1 MLWCVVGRHATS
13 SGKHS
18 RVAEPWQDS
27 IDCVAWQK
35 VETFVYHRCE
45 TAVVSSRQTY
55 WDQGWQR
62 PPSNYNMPERN
73 SESVMKVKRDI
84 IGSQY
89 LRVNLCLMISP
100 GLLLRCGHDCAKCLL
115 GVGRSCNELIFL
127 FVYITAPS
135 HTAQFGTVCCSLRN
149 SFSYADVNRLNDA
162 SESDIARGAHRL
174 PSSWWLYSPCLDSG
188 SYCFNNFFAIN

>member
-1 MLWCVVGRHATS
+1 
-13 SGKHS
+13 
-18 RVAEPWQDS
+18 
-27 IDCVAWQK
+27 
-35 VETFVYHRCE
+35 
-45 TAVVSSRQTY
+45 
-55 WDQGWQR
+55 
-62 PPSNYNMPERN
+62 MPERN

-115 GVGRSCNELIFL
+115 GVGRSCNELIFS

-149 SFSYADVNRLNDA
+149 SFSYADVNRLNDM
-162 SESDIARGAHRL
+162 ESKTDLLKTGLICSNYAGCRAMAG
-174 PSSWWLYSPCLDSG
+174 
-188 SYCFNNFFAIN
+188 

>member
-115 GVGRSCNELIFL
+115 GVGRSCNELIFS

-135 HTAQFGTVCCSLRN
+135 HTAQFAAACEIHFLMLTWIGSTTP
-149 SFSYADVNRLNDA
+149 
-162 SESDIARGAHRL
+162 
-174 PSSWWLYSPCLDSG
+174 PSQILHEALIVYRVPDDSIHH
-188 SYCFNNFFAIN
+188 A